1 MLRQLSLYHTHVFL
15 NSGKPLTCVQIKGN
29 SFVKPYKEI
38 PTSNER
44 HRELIKPATSSTCIN
59 ILIVAGSFV
68 SGSSLNRTINESYLA
83 CETLDGKQYR
93 VNGIPDHVLKAK
105 EKSVIDGVIE
115 LDLPEGAYLDERT
128 ASLKLPSQVG
138 LKFKAKSG
146 SGSTGIFDRSRRSLA
161 VSGTRTALVVRI
173 VASNA
178 PLKSEASLSNAVF
191 GNGADGTV
199 DPMTL
204 KSLYTTCSH
213 GQLTFVQA
221 SDRNGRSINIRKGM
235 RDP

>member
-1 MLRQLSLYHTHVFL
+1 M
-15 NSGKPLTCVQIKGN
+15 
-29 SFVKPYKEI
+29 
-38 PTSNER
+38 TSNKR
-44 HRELIKPATSSTCIN
+44 HLALKKPATSSTCIN
-59 ILIVAGSFV
+59 ILTVA
-68 SGSSLNRTINESYLA
+68 GSSLNRTINESYIA

-93 VNGIPDHVLKAK
+93 VNGIPDHIIKAE
-105 EKSVIDGVIE
+105 EKSVMDGIVE

-146 SGSTGIFDRSRRSLA
+146 NGGRTGLFDPSHRSLA

-173 VASNA
+173 VASNIA
-178 PLKSEASLSNAVF
+178 PLKSEATLSNAVF

-199 DPMTL
+199 DPMSL
-204 KSLYTTCSH
+204 KSMYTTCSH

-221 SDRNGRSINIRKGM
+221 SDRNGRSINIRRGKC
-235 RDP
+235 DL